1 MHPKSKPSFVP
12 LLFPILLFFITIS
25 GENEWSCGE
34 VKNITRPF
42 WLSREQPQGPPGFE
56 VKCND
61 SRLPVLVNSFG
72 MSYPIL
78 QIFYDNRSLWLNNTK
93 LAADCCPVPSDN
105 VQFGPDD
112 CFSISTANRELFLFH
127 NCSGTRPENSTQT
140 KCAHDDVYAKLGGN
154 YSDFPPPDRSCGCEV
169 LVRAPVYIPGRE
181 EESTDWYEDLL
192 KNGFLVEWWDDEG
205 RCGDCRGSGGKC
217 GSDHETG
224 EFVCH
229 CPQRPDDP
237 RSCRNGDDPCAEH
250 KHTKRIVIGRI
261 LMS

>member
-1 MHPKSKPSFVP
+1 MRPKLLPSFAP
-12 LLFPILLFFITIS
+12 LLFPILLFFVTIS
-25 GENEWSCGE
+25 GEQEWSCGE
-34 VKNITRPF
+34 VKNITHPF
-42 WLSREQPQGPPGFE
+42 WLSGKQSPGPPGFE
-56 VKCND
+56 VECEDN
-61 SRLPVLVNSFG
+61 RLPVLVNSFKKPY
-72 MSYPIL
+72 SIL

-93 LAADCCPVPSDN
+93 LAADDCAVPN

-127 NCSGTRPENSTQT
+127 HCSGTGPENST
-140 KCAHDDVYAKLGGN
+140 KMECAYDDVYAKLGGN

-205 RCGDCRGSGGKC
+205 RCVDCRGSGGKC

-237 RSCRNGDDPCAEH
+237 RSCSLGSQRAEETR
-250 KHTKRIVIGRI
+250 KNSRV
-261 LMS
+261 L